1 MRTRA
6 RVGNFD
12 DDIEEFSLFRCLAVL
27 CESELDDVRRPV
39 KENSESASEGKAE
52 NGEGRSVLS
61 RLFNCGTKSK
71 KTRVIK
77 VRSGSAAVSSVDGA
91 YCGPD

>member
-1 MRTRA
+1 MPCSTKTR
-6 RVGNFD
+6 VKVIKPG
-12 DDIEEFSLFRCLAVL
+12 
-27 CESELDDVRRPV
+27 ELDDVRRPV
-39 KENSESASEGKAE
+39 KENTREGKAE

-71 KTRVIK
+71 KTLVIK

>member
-1 MRTRA
+1 MPCSTKTR
-6 RVGNFD
+6 VKVIKPG
-12 DDIEEFSLFRCLAVL
+12 
-27 CESELDDVRRPV
+27 ELDDVRRPV
-39 KENSESASEGKAE
+39 KEGKAE

>member
-1 MRTRA
+1 MPCSTKTRLK
-6 RVGNFD
+6 VIKPG
-12 DDIEEFSLFRCLAVL
+12 
-27 CESELDDVRRPV
+27 ELDDVRRPV
-39 KENSESASEGKAE
+39 KENSESAREGKAE
-52 NGEGRSVLS
+52 NGEGRSVLL